1 MGGQVSKTDF
11 EWSSTAEPHASRRKE
26 ILGEREVDLFPLS
39 GSQLAVGCHLLVFSW
54 MSQKISYACL
64 SLRENGVLKEK
75 KKDLTVQIPFKY
87 EQASFSQ
94 CLVL

>member
-39 GSQLAVGCHLLVFSW
+39 GSQLAV
-54 MSQKISYACL
+54 
-64 SLRENGVLKEK
+64 
-75 KKDLTVQIPFKY
+75 
-87 EQASFSQ
+87 
-94 CLVL
+94 